1 MQMDLSSHRI
11 LQASC
16 LELQEAYYQALASRQ
31 RVTAQGL
38 NVLLSERLERLKDGR
53 FYTGAGDSGIDKDS

>member
-1 MQMDLSSHRI
+1 MDLNAYRI

-31 RVTAQGL
+31 RVTAAGL
-38 NVLLSERLERLKDGR
+38 SVLLTERLERLNDGR
-53 FYTGAGDSGIDKDS
+53 FYAGSGDSGIGEDS